1 MSISGKELVEMI
13 EYFESI
19 KEHLDGLDWSR
30 IEVLLGA
37 IEGMHER
44 GRSLPKEPEEE
55 KEPVCCTLGCGKL
68 AAPHRLH
75 CVDHGRGDF
84 AVVRGRKLPITV
96 GELALGNALEDS
108 GRCGS

>member
-19 KEHLDGLDWSR
+19 KEHLDGLDWKR

-37 IEGMHER
+37 IEGMQA
-44 GRSLPKEPEEE
+44 RSLPKEPEDEE
-55 KEPVCCTLGCGKL
+55 PICCTLGCGAP
-68 AAPHRLH
+68 AARHRLH

-84 AVVRGRKLPITV
+84 AVVKGRKLPITV